1 MPSIEI
7 ITTDIDDKN
16 IKEVFLDRFCT
27 HRQNASKKI
36 FGEVKEADCSFKYLR
51 EYGTG
56 IIQFIGLE
64 TDKGVV
70 KLKEKERS
78 VDGKTIVYEVDTSET
93 R

>member
-1 MPSIEI
+1 MPSIELV
-7 ITTDIDDKN
+7 TTDIDDKN
-16 IKEVFLDRFCT
+16 ITEVFFDRFCT

-36 FGEVKEADCSFKYLR
+36 FGEEKDADCSFKYLKNS
-51 EYGTG
+51 ETQT
-56 IIQFIGLE
+56 IEFIGLE

-78 VDGKTIVYEVDTSET
+78 MDGKTIVYEIDTSEA